1 MGRAGNRTRSYIS
14 LVKVET
20 STLAKKLQRVAKSE
34 TQEAEATKTTRVE
47 DEILGWALVSTFVLG
62 ILCDLRARGLR

>member
-47 DEILGWALVSTFVLG
+47 DEIPGWALVSTFVLG
-62 ILCDLRARGLR
+62 ILCDLRAGGLR